1 MADTEEREIFSQEEF
16 AEQRAKLIDSLD
28 MIAPYIIL
36 SEKQNGI
43 SIAQMAESLGA
54 TEEELIGDGSLSKV
68 VDIRTGSLEELDKRI
83 PEEYRP
89 FFTEIISLYEELKVQ
104 GINLQ
109 EFFESPELAEL
120 FKRLVETRDRDA
132 LEFAQKLSNSDL
144 SAIPPEMYVD
154 LPMLSEINFEGTGA
168 HIDFSILNYS
178 QKIIGSLK
186 GCDIIAFEPQRYARQ
201 KTEKHG
207 VEALKEEVVSKDVI
221 DPEQYQIIVD
231 GYRKKGYVPSEVFFL
246 FESKEMQ
253 DNNEWFFE
261 ERFADVEGSSY
272 MFSDIWKILTPE
284 NQKKYKSQQIQV

>member
-36 SEKQNGI
+36 SEKQKEI

-207 VEALKEEVVSKDVI
+207 VEALKEEVV
-221 DPEQYQIIVD
+221 
-231 GYRKKGYVPSEVFFL
+231 L
-246 FESKEMQ
+246 
-253 DNNEWFFE
+253 
-261 ERFADVEGSSY
+261 
-272 MFSDIWKILTPE
+272 L
-284 NQKKYKSQQIQV
+284 IQRNTK